1 MQKHSV
7 RSAARALAAPTELQE
22 GVVVD
27 PDVQQETDTMRMLCQ
42 QHISQY
48 SHPTGRSWF
57 RRRRGAAAEGDVA
70 AAPEPQLAVSKSA
83 GGGEQS
89 SEQEAAAAG
98 GGEQRY
104 AVEMFGLRK
113 VFRTGRVPFRK
124 KEFVA
129 VRGNWLGI
137 REGERRGK
145 RPASTAPIAARA

>member
-1 MQKHSV
+1 MKV
-7 RSAARALAAPTELQE
+7 EIPE
-22 GVVVD
+22 GVTGSAEFAKLGTERGMGEGMRASA
-27 PDVQQETDTMRMLCQ
+27 DVFDRLKNFLG
-42 QHISQY
+42 
-48 SHPTGRSWF
+48 GR
-57 RRRRGAAAEGDVA
+57 RVTYYRVA